1 MKIGIIGAGA
11 MGCLYACL
19 LSEKNNVTLFD
30 VSQNVVNAINADG
43 IVCGTPDGKEKT
55 FHVAAALSG
64 SAKSPFDLVILFV
77 KDMVSEAALAG
88 NRALIGSETTLLS
101 LQNGMGNLEIMEK
114 FAPSAQILL
123 GTTKHNCVCTA
134 PGRIYHS
141 GAGITHIG
149 SPAGSRAPAEKV
161 AAAFAACGVEADV
174 CDNVNHLLWEKL
186 FVNMTINPVTALLDS
201 TIGII
206 ASDSHARAL
215 SAALIK
221 EAAAVAAA
229 DGEAF
234 DPDEVFANLMK
245 TAELLTTG
253 KASMC
258 QDMERGK
265 RTEIDFING
274 AVVRLGKKYGVPT
287 PCHETVVNLI
297 HAKENVK

>member
-114 FAPSAQILL
+114 
-123 GTTKHNCVCTA
+123 
-134 PGRIYHS
+134 
-141 GAGITHIG
+141 
-149 SPAGSRAPAEKV
+149 
-161 AAAFAACGVEADV
+161 
-174 CDNVNHLLWEKL
+174 
-186 FVNMTINPVTALLDS
+186 
-201 TIGII
+201 
-206 ASDSHARAL
+206 
-215 SAALIK
+215 
-221 EAAAVAAA
+221 
-229 DGEAF
+229 
-234 DPDEVFANLMK
+234 
-245 TAELLTTG
+245 
-253 KASMC
+253 
-258 QDMERGK
+258 
-265 RTEIDFING
+265 
-274 AVVRLGKKYGVPT
+274 
-287 PCHETVVNLI
+287 
-297 HAKENVK
+297 

>member
-1 MKIGIIGAGA
+1 
-11 MGCLYACL
+11 MGKAVRQHDD
-19 LSEKNNVTLFD
+19 K
-30 VSQNVVNAINADG
+30 
-43 IVCGTPDGKEKT
+43 
-55 FHVAAALSG
+55 
-64 SAKSPFDLVILFV
+64 
-77 KDMVSEAALAG
+77 
-88 NRALIGSETTLLS
+88 
-101 LQNGMGNLEIMEK
+101 
-114 FAPSAQILL
+114 
-123 GTTKHNCVCTA
+123 
-134 PGRIYHS
+134 
-141 GAGITHIG
+141 
-149 SPAGSRAPAEKV
+149 
-161 AAAFAACGVEADV
+161 
-174 CDNVNHLLWEKL
+174 
-186 FVNMTINPVTALLDS
+186 PVTALLDS